1 VLFASTNFPDNLDEA
16 LRRPGRFDVDVKF
29 DYATHEQ
36 ALEIFKHFYAPT
48 IPVIQKANGTVPSSA
63 FTGTEKSQVD
73 YAAEKFADT
82 VHEAGIK
89 VSLATLQGFLLLY
102 KRDPMMAQER
112 VAEWA
117 EGIRVKQTAS
127 PTIAKA

>member
-36 ALEIFKHFYAPT
+36 ALEIFKHFYAT
-48 IPVIQKANGTVPSSA
+48 
-63 FTGTEKSQVD
+63 

-82 VHEAGIK
+82 VDEAGIK

-102 KRDPMMAQER
+102 KRDPMMAQEK

-117 EGIRVKQTAS
+117 EGIRIKQAAS
-127 PTIAKA
+127 PTVAKA

>member
-36 ALEIFKHFYAPT
+36 ALEIFKHFYAPY
-48 IPVIQKANGTVPSSA
+48 IPVIQKANGIVPSLA
-63 FTGTEKSQVD
+63 FTDTEKSQVD

-82 VHEAGIK
+82 VDEAGIK

-102 KRDPMMAQER
+102 KRDPMMAQEK

-117 EGIRVKQTAS
+117 EGIRIKQAAS
-127 PTIAKA
+127 PTVAKA